1 MAKKVVVFFRKRIVF
16 NILALL
22 GAVWALQ
29 FSGAMAAPERQA
41 QDLAVIT
48 GPASNAVVQGAV
60 QITGSADHPAFQFYA
75 VEFHP
80 EPVTGDRW
88 QTVQAVQ
95 QTPVV
100 NGVLV
105 TWDTTQV
112 PDGSYTLRL
121 RTVRLDGNYTEF
133 FVQQVVVANTQ
144 QVPTDTPTPGVVA
157 ETPTPENVSLP
168 PTATP
173 TDLPPTPAIVIDQPV
188 VDTPTP
194 RPVETS
200 APLADPAENQSFIPT
215 VTGFSVSPLRDACL
229 YGGALMVGI
238 FVFFGFLS
246 ALRMF
251 IMGFVNRRRL

>member
-1 MAKKVVVFFRKRIVF
+1 MTKKVIAPSRKYLIVIVL
-16 NILALL
+16 ILLAA
-22 GAVWALQ
+22 GWSIQ
-29 FSGAMAAPERQA
+29 FSGAIAAPGRQA

-48 GPASNAVVQGAV
+48 NPPSNAVVQGTI

-75 VEFHP
+75 IEFSP
-80 EPVTGDRW
+80 EPVTGDQW
-88 QTVQAVQ
+88 QIIQGTQ

-100 NGVLV
+100 NGGLV
-105 TWDTTQV
+105 TWDTTSV

-144 QVPTDTPTPGVVA
+144 TLPTDTPTPSLL
-157 ETPTPENVSLP
+157 ETPTPGAAEFVD
-168 PTATP
+168 PTVTP
-173 TDLPPTPAIVIDQPV
+173 TDLPPTPTILIDQPI

-200 APLADPAENQSFIPT
+200 APLEDPTANQSFVPNI
-215 VTGFSVSPLRDACL
+215 TGFSLVPLRDACL
-229 YGGALMVGI
+229 YGGAIMVGI
-238 FVFFGFLS
+238 FVLFGFFS
-246 ALRMF
+246 ALRLF

>member
-1 MAKKVVVFFRKRIVF
+1 MTKKVVTLLRKQIIF
-16 NILALL
+16 TILALL
-22 GAVWALQ
+22 AALWALQ
-29 FSGAMAAPERQA
+29 SSGAMAAPGRQA

-48 GPASNAVVQGAV
+48 NPPSNAVIQGTV
-60 QITGSADHPAFQFYA
+60 QINGSADHPAFQFYA
-75 VEFHP
+75 VEYHP

-88 QTVQAVQ
+88 ATVQAVQ

-144 QVPTDTPTPGVVA
+144 QVPTDTPTPGAV
-157 ETPTPENVSLP
+157 ETPTPEALDLP

-173 TDLPPTPAIVIDQPV
+173 TDLPPTPAIVIEQPV

-200 APLADPAENQSFIPT
+200 APLEDPAENQSFIPT
-215 VTGFSVSPLRDACL
+215 VTGFSLSPLRDACL

>member
-1 MAKKVVVFFRKRIVF
+1 MTKKAIAPSRKYLIIT
-16 NILALL
+16 ILILL
-22 GAVWALQ
+22 VAGWSIQ
-29 FSGAMAAPERQA
+29 FSGAIAAPERQA

-48 GPASNAVVQGAV
+48 NPPSNAVVQGTI

-75 VEFHP
+75 IEFSP
-80 EPVTGDRW
+80 EPVTGNQW
-88 QTVQAVQ
+88 QIIQATQ
-95 QTPVV
+95 QTPVID
-100 NGVLV
+100 GVLV
-105 TWDTTQV
+105 TWDTTTV

-144 QVPTDTPTPGVVA
+144 LIPTDTPTPSSL
-157 ETPTPENVSLP
+157 ETPTPLGPEFVT
-168 PTATP
+168 PTVTP
-173 TDLPPTPAIVIDQPV
+173 TDLPPTPTIVIDQPI

-200 APLADPAENQSFIPT
+200 APLEDPAENQSFVPT
-215 VTGFSVSPLRDACL
+215 ITGFSLIPLRDACL
-229 YGGALMVGI
+229 YGGLIMIGV
-238 FVFFGFLS
+238 FVLFGFFS